1 MADAERVPTPG
12 SIEWTVRTT
21 AKYQPLLLVAHV
33 HAAPHALV
41 VVERPY
47 FELAKKLPAAFHRG
61 ARYGA

>member
-1 MADAERVPTPG
+1 
-12 SIEWTVRTT
+12 VRTT